1 MSLKSKMQ
9 PLYWG
14 HCGKFQ
20 TEYQELYSKLVPR
33 EGDADTELGQ
43 LIRYASIIYY
53 DIYNNGGCNLRFNVE
68 FFNKGR
74 EYFRK
79 YAPDLRKEAKSL
91 GVADFSTK
99 LRNFGVGRGS
109 VRSRDEVVDVIVSYV
124 HKHQPVEA

>member
-1 MSLKSKMQ
+1 M
-9 PLYWG
+9 
-14 HCGKFQ
+14 
-20 TEYQELYSKLVPR
+20 
-33 EGDADTELGQ
+33 
-43 LIRYASIIYY
+43 IRYASIIYY

-79 YAPDLRKEAKSL
+79 YTPDLRKEAKSL

-99 LRNFGVGRGS
+99 LRNFGVGRGT